1 MLNPTPHSGGPARS
15 LPWLAPT
22 LERARAAAERGH
34 ALLLHGAAGDGVFEC
49 AELIAHAWLC
59 EASDPSARPCGQCAS
74 CHLLQGG
81 AHPDLHRLLPETLR
95 EQLGVQGQGGDGGK
109 VEPGGKARRKPSR
122 QIRIEEVRAAI
133 DWIVTT
139 SSRGGAKIV
148 LIHPAEA
155 MNLQSASAL
164 LKTLEEPPAGARLL
178 LTTEDPARLLP
189 TVRSRCQV
197 LRLEPPRAGQAR
209 AWLLEQGMAEPDV
222 LLAAS
227 SGRPLEALTMSA
239 AGVDARRWSALP
251 AAVLARQAQAFAGLA
266 LPAVI
271 SALQKLCHDGLA
283 LAAGAPPRF
292 FPDASLQRP
301 AAPEV
306 VARWSR
312 DLARLARHAEHAWN
326 DALALDALLARAA
339 AAWAGDESGIRA
351 GKCTESGPQAGP
363 AADTL

>member
-1 MLNPTPHSGGPARS
+1 MLTPTTHSGGPERR
-15 LPWLAPT
+15 LPWLPPT

-95 EQLGVQGQGGDGGK
+95 EQLGVQGQGGDGGE
-109 VEPGGKARRKPSR
+109 VEPGGKGRRKPSR

-139 SSRGGAKIV
+139 SSRGGAKVV

-178 LTTEDPARLLP
+178 LTAEDPARLLP

-197 LRLEPPRAGQAR
+197 LRLAAPSAQVAR
-209 AWLLEQGMAEPDV
+209 AWLQAQGLAEPEV

-227 SGRPLEALTMSA
+227 SGRPLEALAMGA
-239 AGVDARRWSALP
+239 AGIDARRWASLP
-251 AAVLARQAQAFAGLA
+251 AAVLARQAAAFAGFA
-266 LPAVI
+266 LPSVI
-271 SALQKLCHDGLA
+271 ATLQKLCHDGLA
-283 LAAGAPPRF
+283 LAAGGAPRF
-292 FPDASLQRP
+292 FPKQSLQAP
-301 AAPEV
+301 LAAE
-306 VARWSR
+306 ALAQWSR
-312 DLARLARHAEHAWN
+312 ELARLARRAEHPWN
-326 DALALDALLARAA
+326 EPLAIDALLARAA
-339 AAWAGDESGIRA
+339 AAWAGKMDARG
-351 GKCTESGPQAGP
+351 
-363 AADTL
+363 